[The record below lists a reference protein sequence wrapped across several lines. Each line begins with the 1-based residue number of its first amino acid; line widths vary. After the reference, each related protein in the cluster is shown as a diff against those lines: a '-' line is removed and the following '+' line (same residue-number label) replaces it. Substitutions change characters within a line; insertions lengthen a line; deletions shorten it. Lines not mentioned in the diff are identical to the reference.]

1 MAIGTATIASTAVA
15 SSNERQFQHL
25 FPYVI
30 PFECNLDLD
39 TIGAGLSAA
48 GVVTV
53 TGAELGDFVLVAIE
67 GAGAADGFLVSAQV
81 TDSNEVTIIVT
92 DGTAATNTALAG
104 NPRVRGI
111 VLGTLDGLWDNVA
124 SY

>member
-1 MAIGTATIASTAVA
+1 MAIGTATIASTALA
-15 SSNERQFQHL
+15 SENQRQLNQL
-25 FPYVI
+25 FDAVI

-39 TIGAGLSAA
+39 TIAAGLSAA

-53 TGAELGDFVLVAIE
+53 TGAKLGDFVLVAIE
-67 GAGAADGFLVSAQV
+67 GAGACDGFGVSAQV
-81 TDSNEVTIIVT
+81 TDANEVTIIVT

-104 NPRVRGI
+104 NPRVRGL
-111 VLGTLDGLWDNVA
+111 VLSTDSGVWDNVA